1 MPFSLYEYIRQG
13 WSWLLVFR
21 LLLGLGQKVR
31 TLQRRAQGQIENDD
45 ADGGGHAVDEGDAA
59 GDLGQGLGDGVILT
73 EDIYVAEVAEERVGK
88 DVQQQA
94 GGSGG
99 GHFDAAGAQLNDTTL
114 TDALKRLKEAID
126 SQLDE
131 AAEKADKL

>member
-31 TLQRRAQGQIENDD
+31 TLQRRAQGQIEEND

-59 GDLGQGLGDGVILT
+59 GDLGQGLAMV
-73 EDIYVAEVAEERVGK
+73 
-88 DVQQQA
+88 
-94 GGSGG
+94 
-99 GHFDAAGAQLNDTTL
+99 
-114 TDALKRLKEAID
+114 
-126 SQLDE
+126 
-131 AAEKADKL
+131 